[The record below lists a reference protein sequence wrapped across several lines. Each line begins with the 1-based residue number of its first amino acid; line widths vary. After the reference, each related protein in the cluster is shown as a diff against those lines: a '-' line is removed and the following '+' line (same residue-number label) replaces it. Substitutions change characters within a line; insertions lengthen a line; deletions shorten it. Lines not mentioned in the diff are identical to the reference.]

1 MALMGALAFSTLFG
15 PACAGPTASDVEEG
29 FVSLFDGET
38 LDGWTLARPRGEGYI
53 VRDGLLICPDG
64 GGGNLFT
71 EKEYSDFIFRF
82 EFRLEEGSNN
92 GVGIRAPL
100 GGDAAYAGMEIQIL
114 DDYAPKYAE
123 LQPWQYHGSLYGV
136 AAARRG
142 VLKTAGEWNRMEVG
156 AVGRQIHVI
165 LNGENIL
172 DFDLDSVADPEILE
186 KHPGLQREKGHVGF
200 LGHND
205 YVEFR
210 NIRIKDVSR

>member
-1 MALMGALAFSTLFG
+1 M
-15 PACAGPTASDVEEG
+15 
-29 FVSLFDGET
+29 SLFDGET